1 VALIRV
7 ARFADLT
14 EAQVVVSALKAADIP
29 VLLQNELAG
38 QTNFLWQAA
47 MGGFAILVPDEHAA
61 EAATFIRQHRVENF
75 HAPSPDDLDD
85 ETPALADDAEWRR
98 DASRRRGTVARW
110 FVVAL
115 FLGPPLL
122 MISSFAIEALF
133 RLR

>member
-1 VALIRV
+1 MVRV

-38 QTNFLWQAA
+38 QNNFLWQAA

-61 EAATFIRQHRVENF
+61 EATTFIRQHRVENF

-85 ETPALADDAEWRR
+85 ETLPLADDAEWLR
-98 DASRRRGTVARW
+98 DASRRRGMVARW

-122 MISSFAIEALF
+122 LISSFAIEAVF
-133 RLR
+133 RPR